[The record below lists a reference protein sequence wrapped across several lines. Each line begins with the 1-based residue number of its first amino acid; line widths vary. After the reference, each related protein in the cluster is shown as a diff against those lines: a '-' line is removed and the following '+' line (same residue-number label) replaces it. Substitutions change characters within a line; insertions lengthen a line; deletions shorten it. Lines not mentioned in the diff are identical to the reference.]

1 MNHLR
6 NLALSLP
13 IALSALLP
21 MSADAKQP
29 YNELQAIAA
38 AQAAGVNIQ
47 AFIQPAASSTVLQQ
61 AAQSFFAAYQQATLN
76 ASATDALLSL
86 LTDSVEMT
94 FSGQPGEMMPF
105 AGTFV
110 GHDGVANVMKAIR
123 DTSTTESFQVRETL
137 STTFAVDF
145 SLLPNN
151 PLIAQD
157 NRVAAI
163 LQEVRTANQPARRTY
178 RLDVVA
184 WLTVES
190 DGKISNVHFFYDSYV
205 PSQAFVGIPNLIVNP
220 DIYPVIAPLRDPG
233 ADPVATLGTVMDFFG
248 RFNTD
253 TVPPFDCVFDNI
265 EQVMDTNIA
274 VSFAGDPKLLP
285 FADNKIR
292 QGIPAAVNT
301 FCEQESH
308 SRPRTFN
315 LEEVAVGA
323 DRVIANT
330 FEQRTAV
337 ETHRGY
343 DIPVQIMVT
352 ARSGLITSVKGLFD
366 SVITTTAFHGVDPFY
381 YRIIRQPIF

>member
-21 MSADAKQP
+21 MSADAK
-29 YNELQAIAA
+29 NDLTTLSTLRDT
-38 AQAAGVNIQ
+38 GVSIQ
-47 AFIQPAASSTVLQQ
+47 SFVRPAASSEVLQQ

-123 DTSTTESFQVRETL
+123 DQSKTESFQVRETL

-145 SLLPNN
+145 SLLPND

-163 LQEVRTANQPARRTY
+163 LQEVRTTHSPKRTY
-178 RLDVVA
+178 RLDIVA

-190 DGKISNVHFFYDSYV
+190 DGKVSKVQFFYDSYV
-205 PSQAFVGIPNLIVNP
+205 PSQAFLGAPHLIVNP
-220 DIYPVIAPLRDPG
+220 DIYPVIAPLRDTG
-233 ADPVATLGTVMDFFG
+233 ADPVATLITVMDFFG
-248 RFNTD
+248 RFGAD
-253 TVPPFDCVFDNI
+253 TVPPFDCIFDNI

-315 LEEVAVGA
+315 IEEVAVGA

-352 ARSGLITSVKGLFD
+352 ARSSLITSVKGLFD
-366 SVITTTAFHGVDPFY
+366 SVITTTAFHGVDPFH
-381 YRIIRQPIF
+381 RVIRQPIF